1 MKEMRVILPSIER
14 PKKLPV
20 VLNYKEVKQLL
31 CTPKLLKH
39 RLVLA
44 MLYGCGLR
52 SFELRNLQRKDLDFD
67 RMMVHVR
74 QGKGRKDRYVPLS
87 KIHIRGL
94 KKYLLAENP
103 VTWCFTGNDRTGR
116 PAQLSSQEVGWIVRE
131 ARKHSGIQK
140 EITAHILRHSYATHL
155 LEMGLDIMS
164 VKDLLGHADI
174 QTTLIYLHVAQSGRQ
189 KPFSPLDRL
198 YGKA

>member
-1 MKEMRVILPSIER
+1 MRVMLPTIER

-20 VLNYKEVKQLL
+20 VLSWSEVKQLL
-31 CTPKLLKH
+31 KTPKLLKH

-52 SFELRNLQRKDLDFD
+52 CSELRNLQLKDLDFD
-67 RMMVHVR
+67 RMALHIR

-87 KIHIRGL
+87 LIQIRGL
-94 KKYLLAENP
+94 KKYIVAENP
-103 VTWCFTGNDRTGR
+103 TIWCFNGNDRKGN
-116 PAQLSSQEVGWIVRE
+116 PAQLSAMGIQWIVRE

-140 EITAHILRHSYATHL
+140 EITTHSLRHTYATHL

-164 VKDLLGHADI
+164 LKDLLGHADI
-174 QTTLIYLHVAQSGRQ
+174 QTTLVYLHVAQLGRQ
-189 KPFSPLDRL
+189 KPFGPLDRL
-198 YGKA
+198 YKK